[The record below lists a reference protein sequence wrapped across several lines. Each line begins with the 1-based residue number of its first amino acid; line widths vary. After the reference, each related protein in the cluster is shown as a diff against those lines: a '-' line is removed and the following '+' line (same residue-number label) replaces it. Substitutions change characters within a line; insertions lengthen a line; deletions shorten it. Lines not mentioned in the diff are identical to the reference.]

1 MSFNIGNVAGRYIS
15 GFAGDDFV
23 PKTLGQAGILAN
35 QATEAMTMIPA
46 LNLEAETLLAKQGL
60 INEGALDR
68 QQLIADTYL
77 KLDEMKAERAK
88 NKAIAD
94 ILFAGSNDVLGVSN
108 NLLNKGL
115 QTQIQKGVLQNS
127 PSDPTIAIP
136 PKGEDITGIKSNQLK
151 LVESFDSL
159 WADPKTS
166 ASKKLKRL
174 EELEKQLKANPDF

>member
-1 MSFNIGNVAGRYIS
+1 MAFNIGNVAGRYVTTFP
-15 GFAGDDFV
+15 GGDFV
-23 PKTLGQAGILAN
+23 PKTLGQAGLLAN

-60 INEGALDR
+60 INDGALDR
-68 QQLIADTYL
+68 QQLISDTYL

-94 ILFAGSNDVLGVSN
+94 ILFANSDNVVGVSN

-127 PSDPTIAIP
+127 PSDPTLAIP
-136 PKGEDITGIKSNQLK
+136 PKGSDVTGIKSNQLK
-151 LVESFDSL
+151 LSEEIDL
-159 WADPKTS
+159 
-166 ASKKLKRL
+166 SKYKLNDKQRL
-174 EELEKQLKANPDF
+174 ELYKILEQAA

>member
-1 MSFNIGNVAGRYIS
+1 MAFNIGNVAGRYIS

-23 PKTLGQAGILAN
+23 PKTLGQAGLLAN
-35 QATEAMTMIPA
+35 EATEALTMIPA

-68 QQLIADTYL
+68 QQLITDTYL

-136 PKGEDITGIKSNQLK
+136 PKGEDVTGIKSNQLK
-151 LVESFDSL
+151 LVESFDTL
-159 WADPKTS
+159 WNDPKAS
-166 ASKKLKRL
+166 ASQKLKLL
-174 EELEKQLKANPDF
+174 EELEKAAKGKS

>member
-166 ASKKLKRL
+166 ASKKLKML
-174 EELEKQLKANPDF
+174 EEELEKATKGKS

>member
-166 ASKKLKRL
+166 ASQKLKML
-174 EELEKQLKANPDF
+174 EELEKATKGKS

>member
-1 MSFNIGNVAGRYIS
+1 MAFNIGNVAGRYIS

-35 QATEAMTMIPA
+35 EATEAMTMIPA

-68 QQLIADTYL
+68 QQLISDTYL
-77 KLDEMKAERAK
+77 KLDAMKAERAK

-115 QTQIQKGVLQNS
+115 QTQIQKGVLANS
-127 PSDPTIAIP
+127 PSNPTLAIP
-136 PKGEDITGIKSNQLK
+136 PKGSDVTGIKSNQLK
-151 LVESFDSL
+151 LSEEIDL
-159 WADPKTS
+159 
-166 ASKKLKRL
+166 SKYNLTNKDKLEIYKML
-174 EELEKQLKANPDF
+174 EEATPS